1 MSRRVATLCVAAV
14 ALTALVGSVP
24 ITGSAAPVSDVRD
37 QVERILAQRARAVRT
52 ADADSWR
59 ATIDEPEDAHVAQFE
74 SLQRL
79 SLDTWSEQL
88 VTLEPASDRS
98 WRAAVQVRYR
108 LPGERTDA
116 VVEAV
121 LDLTANLLVA
131 GSTTTPMPPWEIAGV
146 RAAAG
151 SNSLVVGAGSAD
163 QLRTYAAEVDRAA
176 ASVGMLLGQP
186 PPRVVMVVPEFWHQ
200 AGHMDPAGAKAGL
213 VGVTTAVDQ
222 PGLAAGPVRVL
233 ANAGVLAR
241 LPASTRTAVFGHE
254 AFHVAT
260 WGRAAVPRWLSEGLA
275 DYAGYHVSGAD
286 LGSAVAGAL
295 RQVRAD
301 GAPAA
306 LPEDAAFDDPVRAT
320 MAYEGA
326 HLAVRML
333 VAEYS
338 AADMVAV
345 YRAVSSD
352 GSAGIDAVLAEIL
365 GTDLASV
372 TRAWRAELT
381 SRAAR

>member
-1 MSRRVATLCVAAV
+1 MSRRVATLCVAAA

-37 QVERILAQRARAVRT
+37 QVERILAQRARAVHT

-59 ATIDEPEDAHVAQFE
+59 ATIDEPEDADVAQFE

-163 QLRTYAAEVDRAA
+163 QLRTYVEEVDRAA

-186 PPRVVMVVPEFWHQ
+186 PPRVVVVVPEFWHQ

-213 VGVTTAVDQ
+213 AAVTTAADQ
-222 PGLAAGPVRVL
+222 PGPAAGPVRVL
-233 ANAGVLAR
+233 ANTAVLAR
-241 LPASTRTAVFGHE
+241 LPASTRTALFGHE

-275 DYAGYHVSGAD
+275 DYAGYHESGAD

-306 LPEDAAFDDPVRAT
+306 LPEAAAFDDPSRAT

-333 VAEYS
+333 VAEYG
-338 AADMVAV
+338 AAGVVAV
-345 YRAVSSD
+345 YRAVSAD
-352 GSAGIDAVLAEIL
+352 GSAGIDAALGEIL

-372 TRAWRAELT
+372 TQAWRAELT

>member
-1 MSRRVATLCVAAV
+1 MSRRVATLCVAAA

-24 ITGSAAPVSDVRD
+24 ITGSAATVSGVRD
-37 QVERILAQRARAVRT
+37 QVERILAQRARAVHA

-59 ATIDEPEDAHVAQFE
+59 ATIDEPDDADVAQFE

-88 VTLEPASDRS
+88 VTLEQASDRS

-146 RAAAG
+146 RNSAG

-163 QLRTYAAEVDRAA
+163 QLRTYAEEVDRAA
-176 ASVGMLLGQP
+176 ASVGVLLGQP
-186 PPRVVMVVPEFWHQ
+186 PPRVVVVVPEFWHQ
-200 AGHMDPAGAKAGL
+200 AGHMDPAAKAGL
-213 VGVTTAVDQ
+213 AAVTTAVDQ
-222 PGLAAGPVRVL
+222 PGPAAGPVRVL
-233 ANAGVLAR
+233 ANTAVLAR
-241 LPASTRTAVFGHE
+241 LPAATRTAVFGHE

-275 DYAGYHVSGAD
+275 DYAGYHESGAD
-286 LGSAVAGAL
+286 LDSAVAGAL

-306 LPEDAAFDDPVRAT
+306 LPEDAAFDDPLRAT

-326 HLAVRML
+326 HIAVRML
-333 VAEYS
+333 VAEYG
-338 AADMVAV
+338 AADVVAV
-345 YRAVSSD
+345 YRTVSAD
-352 GSAGIDAVLAEIL
+352 RSAGIDAVLGEIL

>member
-74 SLQRL
+74 SLQQL

-98 WRAAVQVRYR
+98 WRAGVQVRYR

-116 VVEAV
+116 VVQAV

-146 RAAAG
+146 QAAAG
-151 SNSLVVGAGSAD
+151 SSSLVVGAGPAD
-163 QLRTYAAEVDRAA
+163 QLRTYAGEVDRAA

-213 VGVTTAVDQ
+213 AAVTTSVDQ
-222 PGLAAGPVRVL
+222 PGPAAGPVRVL
-233 ANAGVLAR
+233 ANAAVLTR

-275 DYAGYHVSGAD
+275 DYAGYHESGAD

-306 LPEDAAFDDPVRAT
+306 LPEDAAFDDPLRAT